1 MSINVKN
8 ETAKVLATGLSNGV
22 HDSNNTPN
30 TVETMLLSSPLLDHH
45 PIDSN

>member
-8 ETAKVLATGLSNGV
+8 EAAKVLATGLSDGV

-30 TVETMLLSSPLLDHH
+30 TVEAMLLSSPLLDHH
-45 PIDSN
+45 PINAN